1 MPTLKF
7 SPEIVVNAGS
17 SGRHLTDKFPITY
30 SVASEEAFA
39 EIMSRSAAVGI
50 EEPFDAS
57 LVRI

>member
-30 SVASEEAFA
+30 SVASEEAFS
-39 EIMSRSAAVGI
+39 EIINRSAVVGI